1 MPSRAASAARCERA
15 GDVVVV
21 RRAAQGLERRA
32 ERVEHR
38 LVARLGL
45 AALDHALDAR
55 VERRP

>member
-1 MPSRAASAARCERA
+1 MPSRAASAARRERA
-15 GDVVVV
+15 GDVRVV
-21 RRAAQGLERRA
+21 AGLAEGLDRRA